1 MRSDPALREVAAY
14 ATRLT
19 LRCNFSDM
27 DSMRHLNNV
36 AIARYFE
43 EARADI
49 NMRVFGAGALVDP
62 QGGAQLLL
70 AAIAIEYVA
79 QGYYPGE
86 VEIGSGVARIGR
98 TSFAVAHA
106 AFQNGRCIALAE
118 SRMVKALGGRPE
130 PLNEAERSA
139 SRGLMLARAA
149 G

>member
-1 MRSDPALREVAAY
+1 
-14 ATRLT
+14 
-19 LRCNFSDM
+19 
-27 DSMRHLNNV
+27 
-36 AIARYFE
+36 
-43 EARADI
+43 
-49 NMRVFGAGALVDP
+49 
-62 QGGAQLLL
+62 LL